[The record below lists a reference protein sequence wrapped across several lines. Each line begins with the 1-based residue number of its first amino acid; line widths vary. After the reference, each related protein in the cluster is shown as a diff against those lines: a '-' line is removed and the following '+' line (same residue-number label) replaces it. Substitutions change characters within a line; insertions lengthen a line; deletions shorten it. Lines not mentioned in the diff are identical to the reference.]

1 MSYNGSGTFQ
11 INTSGQPVVTG
22 TVISSSAF
30 NALTAD
36 LATGLSTA
44 ITKDGQTAT
53 TVRIPFAQGIN
64 SSLATDTTS
73 TTTGSIITAGGIG
86 IAKALYVGSATD
98 SSSTTTGSIITAG
111 GIGAAKALWVG
122 GLANIAGALNVG
134 GTATFSVSPV
144 FSALTAS
151 SAVATDA
158 SKNLVSV
165 TNTGTGSNVLATSP
179 TLTSPT
185 LASANITT
193 ALTLTSAAGTVG
205 QALTSQGAGVAPIWA
220 TISGDTVG
228 FKNRIINGAMVIDQR
243 NAGASQ
249 TFTAAAALAYAVDR
263 WYGYCTGANVTGQQI
278 AGGTTPTV
286 TQNRYRFTGAA
297 SVTAVGFGQRI
308 EQKNSYDLAGSTC
321 TLSADLAI
329 SATLTTVTWTAYY
342 ATTTADTFGSLASPT
357 VTQIATGTFT
367 VSATV
372 TNFSTNISV
381 PAAAT
386 TGIQIVFTVGALTA
400 GLTWTIGNVQLEKG
414 STATSFDY
422 RSIGTEFAL
431 CQRYFEMSYNLGT
444 VPASANTTQLRFLS
458 WAINGNNG
466 GFGAITFQV
475 AKRAAPTVT
484 TYDGAGT
491 VNNVST
497 SNAGANPAFTNGYG
511 YQGAPGNISTSGFVH
526 WGQGAVGN
534 VNNYIHFIASAEL

>member
-11 INTSGQPVVTG
+11 INTSGQPVITG
-22 TVISSSAF
+22 TVISSTAF

-64 SSLATDTTS
+64 SSLATDSTS
-73 TTTGSIITAGGIG
+73 GSTGSIFTAGGVG
-86 IAKALYVGSATD
+86 IAKALFVGTNATVVG
-98 SSSTTTGSIITAG
+98 TLGVTGA
-111 GIGAAKALWVG
+111 
-122 GLANIAGALNVG
+122 
-134 GTATFSVSPV
+134 ATFSATPI

-179 TLTSPT
+179 TLVTPILGTPQSG
-185 LASANITT
+185 
-193 ALTLTSAAGTVG
+193 TLTNATGLPLSTGVTGTLLEANGGTGTTVG
-205 QALTSQGAGVAPIWA
+205 YN
-220 TISGDTVG
+220 G
-228 FKNRIINGAMVIDQR
+228 FKNRIINGAMVTDQR
-243 NAGASQ
+243 NAGAAQ
-249 TFTAAAALAYAVDR
+249 TITAAAALAYTVDR
-263 WYGYCTGANVTGQQI
+263 WYGYCTGANVTGQQV
-278 AGGTTPTV
+278 AGSTTPSV

-372 TNFSTNISV
+372 TNFSANISV

-386 TGIQIVFTVGALTA
+386 TGIQILFTVGALTA

-422 RSIGTEFAL
+422 RPYVTELAL
-431 CQRYFEMSYNLGT
+431 CERYCF
-444 VPASANTTQLRFLS
+444 VPASTSRYIGQCDSTTRALIIYVFPQTMRTGPSATLASATSYIVTTATGGTIASTAVSLS
-458 WAINGNNG
+458 G
-466 GFGAITFQV
+466 GFLNTAQLAITV
-475 AKRAAPTVT
+475 ASGLVAGNATIVT
-484 TYDGAGT
+484 ANGT
-491 VNNVST
+491 T
-497 SNAGANPAFTNGYG
+497 IF
-511 YQGAPGNISTSGFVH
+511 
-526 WGQGAVGN
+526 
-534 VNNYIHFIASAEL
+534 SAEL